1 MASVKEIYVEIKRSK
16 NYQTYT
22 AGELIQVES
31 TDELETQRNA
41 AYARCRRTVSEQM
54 IIDKNG

>member
-31 TDELETQRNA
+31 TDDITTVRNA
-41 AYARCRRTVSEQM
+41 AYARCRRAVSEQM
-54 IIDKNG
+54 IIDKN

>member
-31 TDELETQRNA
+31 TDELEAERNK
-41 AYARCRRTVSEQM
+41 AYARCRQSVSAQM
-54 IIDKNG
+54 VIDKN